1 MTSEYDLGCANCG
14 GSLARREV
22 PPEALA
28 FPVSES
34 VEVAECPNCGGRY
47 VPEATLERVGGDGF
61 GRQT

>member
-22 PPEALA
+22 PPEALGLS
-28 FPVSES
+28 VESS

-47 VPEATLERVGGDGF
+47 VPEATLERLDVGGPDRGA
-61 GRQT
+61 